1 MAKVKTRFVCQA
13 CGAESPRWLG
23 KCPECEAWNT
33 LVEEVD
39 TPVAG
44 PGPLPL
50 TGKVP
55 APLRL
60 GEVAV
65 KEEPR
70 LQSGFSE
77 FDRVLGGG
85 LVPGSLV
92 LLGGDPGI
100 GKSTLLLQ
108 VAYALAAK
116 GRRVL
121 YVTGEESAQQVFL
134 RTSRLGMQD
143 TEHFH
148 LLAENNLDNVVA
160 LLQEMRPDFAVVD
173 SIQAIYSPNLSS
185 APGSVAQIR
194 HGTNL
199 LLPVAK
205 QTGVAL
211 GLVGHVNKE
220 GNLAGPRVLE
230 HMVDT
235 VLYFEGERFRSH
247 RLLRSV
253 KNRFGAT
260 HEVGVFEM
268 GHAGLQEVTNPSA
281 LFLAEYEA
289 EATGSVV
296 TATMEG
302 TRPLLVEIQALAY
315 PSPLSS
321 PRRAAT
327 GGEYNRLVQILAVLE
342 KRVGLPL
349 SKHDVWLNVVGGVE
363 VEEPGADLAIA
374 LAVISSMR
382 DLPLPG
388 RTLVLGEVGLGGEV
402 RGISQLE
409 VRLHEA
415 AKLGFERA
423 IVPKRNLPMTRPI
436 KGLEVIGVERVLEAL
451 VDLRN
456 PSHSQPVSSGAR
468 VDT

>member
-1 MAKVKTRFVCQA
+1 MAKVKTRYVCQS

-23 KCPECEAWNT
+23 RCPECEAWNS
-33 LVEEVD
+33 LVEECAPSAHAPQDV
-39 TPVAG
+39 TAGRLPV
-44 PGPLPL
+44 
-50 TGKVP
+50 
-55 APLRL
+55 PLRL

-65 KEEPR
+65 TEEVR
-70 LQSGFSE
+70 MGCAFSE
-77 FDRVLGGG
+77 FDRVVGGG

-92 LLGGDPGI
+92 LLGGDPGV

-108 VAYALAAK
+108 VAYSLAQTGK
-116 GRRVL
+116 SVL
-121 YVTGEESAQQVFL
+121 YVTGEESAQQVL
-134 RTSRLGMQD
+134 MRTARLGMRD
-143 TEHFH
+143 ADHFR
-148 LLAENNLDNVVA
+148 LLAENNLDTVVA
-160 LLQEMRPDFAVVD
+160 LLQEIRPDFAVID
-173 SIQAIYSPNLSS
+173 SIQAIYSPSLAS

-205 QTGVAL
+205 QNGIAL

-268 GHAGLQEVTNPSA
+268 VQAGLAEVTNPSA

-296 TATMEG
+296 TATVEG
-302 TRPLLVEIQALAY
+302 TRPLLVEVQALAY

-349 SKHDVWLNVVGGVE
+349 SKHDVWLNVVGGLE
-363 VEEPGADLAIA
+363 VEEPAADLAIA

-423 IVPKRNLPMTRPI
+423 IVPKRNLPLSRPI
-436 KGLEVIGVERVLEAL
+436 AGLEVIGVERVLEAL
-451 VDLRN
+451 VYLRN
-456 PSHSQPVSSGAR
+456 QSHSQSDV
-468 VDT
+468 